1 MDQHQGAARG
11 RHWWGWQ
18 RLVVVAFICLGGSL
32 VAYADQLPRSG
43 RPDPASAATAT
54 PIRHIVI
61 IYQENHSFDNVLGK
75 FCVQVA
81 NGVRVRAGLNDA
93 CSGATSG
100 KLPGGHLIALSQA
113 TDVVP
118 KAAHG
123 VQGQIAAIDGGR
135 MDGFGR
141 NPACGLATAYACYT
155 QFSPWQIPNA
165 TALASQFAV
174 SDHTFETYTEPSW
187 AAHLEL
193 VAATRDGFQGDN
205 PLPAPGVTA
214 NSGWGCDSD
223 KVTQWQSSPGAP
235 LQTVPSCVPTPT
247 HTGAF
252 ESTPVQWV
260 PTIMDRLD
268 AAGLTWR
275 LYTVS
280 AGAPGYSWA
289 ICPTFAECL
298 DGPQHNQQV
307 ANSTFSTDARNG
319 SLPNFSV
326 LLPNK
331 AHSQHN
337 GYSMKEGD
345 NWIGQAVQAVENG
358 PDWKT
363 TAIFITWDDCGCF
376 YDHVPPPTGLGI
388 RVPMIIV
395 SPYARAGYTD
405 GETASFL
412 SLLAYTEH
420 TFGLQPLNAEDKNA
434 YDYANSFNYSQNPLS
449 PVAMRRTRVSNAE
462 RRYIATHDAGK
473 GGDT

>member
-1 MDQHQGAARG
+1 
-11 RHWWGWQ
+11 
-18 RLVVVAFICLGGSL
+18 V
-32 VAYADQLPRSG
+32 VAYAALLPRSAG
-43 RPDPASAATAT
+43 SEPASATTAS

-61 IYQENHSFDNVLGK
+61 IYQENHSFDNVLGR

-81 NGVRVRAGLNDA
+81 NGARVRAGLNDT
-93 CSGATSG
+93 CGGATSG
-100 KLPGGHLIALSQA
+100 RLRDGEVMFLSHA

-118 KAAHG
+118 KSAHG
-123 VQGQIAAIDGGR
+123 VEGQIAAIDGGK
-135 MDGFGR
+135 MDGFSH
-141 NPACGLATAYACYT
+141 NPDCGKASGYACYT
-155 QFSPWQIPNA
+155 EFYPSQIPNA
-165 TALASQFAV
+165 ISLASHFVV
-174 SDHTFETYTEPSW
+174 SDHTFESYTEPSW

-205 PLPAPGVTA
+205 PLPAPGVVA
-214 NSGWGCDSD
+214 KSGWGCDSD
-223 KVTQWQSSPGAP
+223 KVTRWQSSPTAP

-268 AAGLTWR
+268 AAGLSWR

-280 AGAPGYSWA
+280 VNTPGYSWA

-298 DGPQHNQQV
+298 DGPQHRDQV
-307 ANSTFSTDARNG
+307 ANSTFITDATNG

-337 GYSMKEGD
+337 GYSMQQGD

-363 TAIFITWDDCGCF
+363 TAIFVTWDDCGCF

-388 RVPMIIV
+388 RVPMIII

-405 GETASFL
+405 TTTASFN

-420 TFGLQPLNAEDKNA
+420 TFHLQPLNSADKNA
-434 YDYANSFNYSQNPLS
+434 YDYTNSFNYTQTPLL
-449 PVAMRRTRVSNAE
+449 PVAMHTSPISTTE
-462 RRYIATHDAGK
+462 RHYIATHNAGK
-473 GGDT
+473 SGNT